1 MVQSTL
7 YHIGEDGLVLGYILF
22 PFLYLSDKIVFDMI
36 LPPIININIYNNERN
51 DKYKRYN

>member
-1 MVQSTL
+1 M

-36 LPPIININIYNNERN
+36 LPPVF
-51 DKYKRYN
+51 